1 MQVDLLVNKKYMNKK
16 ILWSVLIIV
25 VILIGFT
32 LYNKPKDEGTI
43 KIGALYALSGPAA
56 IFGEVSAQGV
66 KDAVKYFE
74 EKTGVKVDL
83 VLEDSANDPKVAV
96 SAGTKLLEIDK
107 VKFMVTGMS
116 GVTNAVA
123 PLAEKVGA
131 VLITDAAGYGLTKDK
146 EYLFQGLLPSLNDV
160 PKQLNNKD
168 EWQKVALLLIND
180 EFSNLWE
187 TNWRKDISSNKEI
200 KTFKFEKNMTDFR
213 TDALKIKTFNP
224 DVIVVI
230 GYGPAVSQALADIS
244 IQGIQADQITYL
256 ACTIPGIVSDKR
268 YDLNGTYS
276 YEYPD
281 YQNTEIKNWI
291 SKNGGSEST
300 FYGLAFENTLT
311 ALNAS
316 KATNGDPEKTL
327 TYLKSTKN
335 TGLYGDVIFDQNNVV
350 ERDLVLTK
358 IEGGVCV

>member
-1 MQVDLLVNKKYMNKK
+1 MKKR
-16 ILWSVLIIV
+16 ILSFVVVIV

-32 LYNKPKDEGTI
+32 LYNKPKNEGVI
-43 KIGALYALSGPAA
+43 KIGAMYALSGPSA
-56 IFGEVSAQGV
+56 IFGEVSAHGV

-74 EKTGVKVDL
+74 EKTGTKVDL

-96 SAGTKLLEIDK
+96 SAATKMFEIDK
-107 VKFMVTGMS
+107 IKFMVTGMS

-123 PLAEKVGA
+123 PLAEKAGA

-160 PKQLNNKD
+160 PEQLNNKG

-187 TNWRKDISSNKEI
+187 ANWRKDISSDKEI
-200 KTFKFEKNMTDFR
+200 KTFKFEKNMTDFK

-230 GYGPAVSQALADIS
+230 GYGPAVSQALADLAV
-244 IQGIQADQITYL
+244 QGVVASKLTYL
-256 ACTIPGIVSDKR
+256 ACTFPGIVGDKR

-276 YEYPD
+276 YEYPN

-291 SKNGGSEST
+291 SKNGGSDST

-311 ALNAS
+311 ALNTA
-316 KATNGDPEKTL
+316 KTTNNDPEKAL

-350 ERDLVLTK
+350 ERDLVLTR
-358 IEGGVCV
+358 IEGSKCVR

>member
-1 MQVDLLVNKKYMNKK
+1 MKNNK
-16 ILWSVLIIV
+16 ILWSVIV
-25 VILIGFT
+25 LLALVVGIAFYSRPQAGDT
-32 LYNKPKDEGTI
+32 L

-74 EKTGVKVDL
+74 EKTGDKVDL
-83 VLEDSANDPKVAV
+83 VLEDSANDSKVAV
-96 SAGTKLLEIDK
+96 SAATKMLEIDGI
-107 VKFMVTGMS
+107 KFMVTGMS

-123 PLAEKVGA
+123 PVAEKAKA

-146 EYLFQGLLPSLNDV
+146 DYLFQGLLPSLNDV
-160 PKQLNNKD
+160 PKQINDKA

-187 TNWRKDISSNKEI
+187 TNWRKDISAGKEI
-200 KTFKFEKNMTDFR
+200 KAFKFEKSMTDFK

-230 GYGPAVSQALADIS
+230 GYGPAIGQALADLS
-244 IQGIQADQITYL
+244 LQGVKADQVTYL

-276 YEYPD
+276 YEYPV

-291 SKNGGSEST
+291 IKNGGSDST

-311 ALNAS
+311 ALYAM
-316 KATNGDPEKTL
+316 KATNNNPEKAL
-327 TYLKSTKN
+327 TYLKYNKN
-335 TGLYGDVIFDQNNVV
+335 SGVYGDILFNKNNVI

-358 IEGGVCV
+358 IEAGKCVR

>member
-1 MQVDLLVNKKYMNKK
+1 MKTK
-16 ILWSVLIIV
+16 IIIGVLV
-25 VILIGFT
+25 VILIVLGISFGFKKSEVGT
-32 LYNKPKDEGTI
+32 L
-43 KIGALYALSGPAA
+43 KIGALYALSGPSA

-66 KDAVKYFE
+66 RDAVKYFE
-74 EKTGVKVDL
+74 EKTGEKVEL
-83 VLEDSANDPKVAV
+83 ILEDSANDPKIAV
-96 SAGTKLLEIDK
+96 SAATKMLEIDN

-123 PLAEKVGA
+123 PLAEKA
-131 VLITDAAGYGLTKDK
+131 KAILITDAAGYGLTKDK
-146 EYLFQGLLPSLNDV
+146 SYLFQGLLPSLNDV
-160 PKQLNNKD
+160 PKQLNDKA

-187 TNWRKDISSNKEI
+187 TKWRKDISSNKEI
-200 KTFKFEKNMTDFR
+200 KTFKFEKSMTDFK
-213 TDALKIKTFNP
+213 TDALKMKTFNP

-230 GYGPAVSQALADIS
+230 GYGPAVSQALSDLS
-244 IQGIQADQITYL
+244 LQGVKTDQLTYL

-281 YQNTEIKNWI
+281 YQNSEIKNWI
-291 SKNGGSEST
+291 SKNGGSNST

-311 ALNAS
+311 ALYAM
-316 KATNGDPEKTL
+316 KATSNDPEKAL

-335 TGLYGDVIFDQNNVV
+335 SGVYGDIRFNQNNVI

-358 IEGGVCV
+358 IESGKCVR